1 MALTE
6 VNGVDVDMGRAEMAR
21 GLCELAQFLLDHP
34 DVPEPHV
41 YISAVGSTKALV
53 AWCDGMDVDDLQVE
67 MGPIDS
73 YRQLVRTFAALPVT
87 MSVRAESLG
96 EVREVQ
102 TTTTELVP
110 MTPAEIVARYT
121 TADAEAEAR
130 GAHQVEIEEAGF

>member
-6 VNGVDVDMGRAEMAR
+6 VNGVDVDAGRAEMAR

-41 YISAVGSTKALV
+41 SISAVGSTKALV
-53 AWCDGMDVDDLQVE
+53 AWCDGLDDLDVRD
-67 MGPIDS
+67 GVIDA
-73 YRQLVRTFAALPVT
+73 YREVVRTFGALPVG
-87 MSVRAESLG
+87 MSVYAHRLG

>member
-1 MALTE
+1 MSCS
-6 VNGVDVDMGRAEMAR
+6 AE
-21 GLCELAQFLLDHP
+21 
-34 DVPEPHV
+34 HV
-41 YISAVGSTKALV
+41 
-53 AWCDGMDVDDLQVE
+53 
-67 MGPIDS
+67 
-73 YRQLVRTFAALPVT
+73 
-87 MSVRAESLG
+87 G